1 MKIYCRRFGVVA
13 YQNRTNTIES
23 FLKWSEEIALKN
35 AGFDVKETSHSLII
49 RVFSEYGYEKT
60 ITLYYKDWIVFEFGE
75 LTKYTDKE
83 FKSLFR
89 EMEV

>member
-13 YQNRTNTIES
+13 YQNRTNTAES
-23 FLKWSEEIALKN
+23 FLKWNEEIALKGI
-35 AGFDVKETSHSLII
+35 GFDVEETFHSLII

-60 ITLYYKDWIVFEFGE
+60 ITLHYKDWIVFEFGE
-75 LTKYTDKE
+75 IIKYTDKE